1 MKHRLAEEC
10 AANRDPVESTGELA
24 AGRVRPTGGLAGGPR
39 FDGVRITKLMQ
50 PRVVFNDLPIDP
62 GIVASGAGFDYFRKA
77 IVKLNLE
84 NVLAQETPQGVGHMK
99 IFQGQDCAWIGREP
113 FDRAVLHRH
122 GKNTKPVTL
131 EQKFGVDHGVQ
142 KLKRGRNSLAM

>member
-77 IVKLNLE
+77 IVNLDLE
-84 NVLAQETPQGVGHMK
+84 NVLAQKTPERVRDVEV
-99 IFQGQDCAWIGREP
+99 FQGQDRAWIRREP
-113 FDRAVLHRH
+113 F
-122 GKNTKPVTL
+122 
-131 EQKFGVDHGVQ
+131 
-142 KLKRGRNSLAM
+142 